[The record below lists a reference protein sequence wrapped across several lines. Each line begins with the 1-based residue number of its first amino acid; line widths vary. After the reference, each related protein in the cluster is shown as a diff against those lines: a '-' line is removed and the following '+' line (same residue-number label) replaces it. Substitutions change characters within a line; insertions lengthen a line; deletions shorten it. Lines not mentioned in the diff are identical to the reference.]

1 MTAKEFILGFA
12 DRIKPEALEGKGD
25 TCFHFKI
32 SGEDGGDFTAIAKDG
47 KFTVTEGIQEGSE
60 AKCIITSS
68 DKVLMEIIR
77 GEQNPMTA
85 IMFGKLKISNLG
97 EMTKF
102 AKPLGLM

>member
-1 MTAKEFILGFA
+1 MTAKEFIMGFP
-12 DRIKPEALEGKGD
+12 DRINPEALEGKGD

-32 SGEDGGDFTAIAKDG
+32 SGDEGGEFTAVAKDG
-47 KFTVTEGIQEGSE
+47 AFTVTEGLDGE
-60 AKCIITSS
+60 AKCVIAST
-68 DKVLMEIIR
+68 DQVLMDIIK

-85 IMFGKLKISNLG
+85 VMFGKLKISNLS

>member
-1 MTAKEFILGFA
+1 MTAKEFIMGFPS
-12 DRIKPEALEGKGD
+12 RIKPEALEGKGD

-32 SGEDGGDFTAIAKDG
+32 SGEDGGDFTAVAQNGQFSVK
-47 KFTVTEGIQEGSE
+47 EGLEGD
-60 AKCIITSS
+60 AKCVITAS
-68 DKVLMEIIR
+68 DKDLMAIIK

>member
-1 MTAKEFILGFA
+1 MTAKEFILGFPE
-12 DRIKPEALEGKGD
+12 RINPEALEGKGD

-32 SGEDGGDFTAIAKDG
+32 SGDEGGEFTAVAVDN
-47 KFTVTEGIQEGSE
+47 KFTVVEGLEGE
-60 AKCIITSS
+60 AKCVITAS
-68 DKVLMEIIR
+68 DKVLMDIIR

-85 IMFGKLKISNLG
+85 IMFGKLKISNLS